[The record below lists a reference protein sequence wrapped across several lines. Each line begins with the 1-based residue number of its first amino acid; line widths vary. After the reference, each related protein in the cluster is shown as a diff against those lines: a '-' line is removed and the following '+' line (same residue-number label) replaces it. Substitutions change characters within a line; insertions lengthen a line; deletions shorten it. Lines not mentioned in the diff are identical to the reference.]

1 MDNKYKL
8 TIGRLGEDIAIS
20 YLKQKGYQIIECNYR
35 TKYAE
40 IDLIARRKNVLVFI
54 EVRTRVGE
62 RFGSP
67 EESIK
72 SDKLYRLVKNS
83 QAYMARRNYNKEY
96 RIDAICIVLNKNHGP
111 KRINYYEN
119 ITL

>member
-1 MDNKYKL
+1 MKRKNLK
-8 TIGRLGEDIAIS
+8 IGRIGESIAGE
-20 YLKQKGYQIIECNYR
+20 YLQKKGYRIIERNYR

-54 EVRTRVGE
+54 EVKTRVGE
-62 RFGSP
+62 RFGLP